1 MSVNI
6 TYSIINN
13 VVCIFK
19 NTTLMFEC
27 HFPNVAIKGQR
38 SDMNSS
44 FYVCYTL
51 LNDSLVSVSLCITE
65 EVSGEASEMKLM
77 LK

>member
-1 MSVNI
+1 
-6 TYSIINN
+6 
-13 VVCIFK
+13 
-19 NTTLMFEC
+19 
-27 HFPNVAIKGQR
+27 
-38 SDMNSS
+38 MNSS
-44 FYVCYTL
+44 FYVCIHL